1 MHLVPVLSILLF
13 ALIPSHALP
22 DGSSDDWDGQD
33 GHFPRHG
40 CLKDHAAAKIVS
52 VFEQFF
58 VHIDPVLAD
67 KFLTPDFE
75 VFSDSTNYLNITGDK
90 TVCFFAEIFISRRE

>member
-1 MHLVPVLSILLF
+1 MHLMAIPSVLLF

-40 CLKDHAAAKIVS
+40 CLNDHAAAKIVS
-52 VFEQFF
+52 TFEQFF
-58 VHIDPVLAD
+58 VHIDAVIAD

-75 VFSDSTNYLNITGDK
+75 LFSDSTNVLNKSADK
-90 TVCFFAEIFISRRE
+90 TVCFAEFLFSRRV

>member
-1 MHLVPVLSILLF
+1 MHLVAILSILLF

-40 CLKDHAAAKIVS
+40 CLNDHAAATIVS
-52 VFEQFF
+52 TFEQFF
-58 VHIDPVLAD
+58 VHIDPVVAD

-75 VFSDSTNYLNITGDK
+75 LFSDSTNYLNSSGDK
-90 TVCFFAEIFISRRE
+90 TVCFCRNFISRRE